1 MMNIYMAVT
10 MDKYELPIAVATTA
24 KELADMCNVTENA
37 IYSSLSHV
45 KSGIT
50 GRSRYVKCEVDMIE
64 LKTHFSDWHEVDR
77 ATALRY
83 CALLYNG
90 ITGRGRLAKTNAHVR
105 GIAFT
110 GKELVDEYER
120 ISTERMREA
129 T

>member
-10 MDKYELPIAVATTA
+10 MDRYELPYAVATTV
-24 KELADMCNVTENA
+24 KELANMCNVTENA
-37 IYSSLSHV
+37 VHVGLSNAKRGV
-45 KSGIT
+45 I

-64 LKTHFSDWHEVDR
+64 LKTHYSDWHEVDR

-105 GIAFT
+105 GITFT
-110 GKELVDEYER
+110 GKELVNEYER
-120 ISTERMREA
+120 ISIERMREA

>member
-1 MMNIYMAVT
+1 MLIFQYYISIFSG
-10 MDKYELPIAVATTA
+10 KSQYY
-24 KELADMCNVTENA
+24 LAYLVLFKKSLRRYT
-37 IYSSLSHV
+37 SLSHV
-45 KSGIT
+45 KSGKT

-64 LKTHFSDWHEVDR
+64 LKTHFSDWREVDR

-105 GIAFT
+105 GITFT
-110 GKELVDEYER
+110 GKELVNEYER

>member
-1 MMNIYMAVT
+1 
-10 MDKYELPIAVATTA
+10 
-24 KELADMCNVTENA
+24 
-37 IYSSLSHV
+37 
-45 KSGIT
+45 
-50 GRSRYVKCEVDMIE
+50 MIE